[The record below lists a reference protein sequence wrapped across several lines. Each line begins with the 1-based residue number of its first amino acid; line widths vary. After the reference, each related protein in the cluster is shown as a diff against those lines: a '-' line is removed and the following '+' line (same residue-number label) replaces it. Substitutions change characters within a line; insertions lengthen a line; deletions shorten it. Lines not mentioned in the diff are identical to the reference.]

1 MRALVVF
8 ESTWGGTRTVAEA
21 VGRGIDADATV
32 LEVAEVS
39 SSLPADVDLLVVGG
53 PTHAF
58 SAKRRDARRARQGAE
73 EGHRRRGIR
82 EWLDAL
88 PFSERLVVAT
98 FDTQVLTGTRRAGSA
113 ATAVGTEVRRRRH
126 LAGPVATASFYVD
139 DADGRLA
146 SGELERA
153 ESWGAGL
160 TALRGGPGTAE

>member
-21 VGRGIDADATV
+21 VGRGIEADTTV
-32 LEVAEVS
+32 VEVADVPG
-39 SSLPADVDLLVVGG
+39 SLPADIDLLVVGG

-58 SAKRRDARRARQGAE
+58 SLSRRDTRRVRQGAD

-88 PFSERLVVAT
+88 PVSERLVVAS
-98 FDTQVLTGTRRAGSA
+98 FDTQVLKVTRRSAPPVRVAG
-113 ATAVGTEVRRRRH
+113 THVRRRH
-126 LAGPVATASFYVD
+126 LAGLVATESFYVD

-146 SGELERA
+146 TGELERA
-153 ESWGAGL
+153 ESWGSEL
-160 TALRGGPGTAE
+160 TALRRGGLDTPE